1 MEVERIE
8 SSRWLDELNVPTMV
22 ARLQNNED
30 AAILQLKL
38 HLVAGMLPI
47 VLGVPAI
54 RRARFEFTIGCGRAD
69 LVLFHADGSA
79 SLVEAKGDESI
90 RDVVA
95 GIGQLLLYDTQWTRS
110 RPKTLRKILCA
121 PVDGEKGAAILP
133 ACAAA
138 GVAFVHLAPFA
149 VLRDRL
155 SQVGRAI
162 H

>member
-30 AAILQLKL
+30 
-38 HLVAGMLPI
+38 
-47 VLGVPAI
+47 
-54 RRARFEFTIGCGRAD
+54 
-69 LVLFHADGSA
+69 
-79 SLVEAKGDESI
+79 
-90 RDVVA
+90 
-95 GIGQLLLYDTQWTRS
+95 
-110 RPKTLRKILCA
+110 
-121 PVDGEKGAAILP
+121 AAILP